1 MGLCLRLMRI
11 IKDIYCKSDGVWF
24 FVLFY
29 VQEIWYNVVQKELFI
44 MKKSLS
50 VFVGLLVALG
60 AVSADAATNWGTRAG
75 SSVDLSGAPA
85 TRTREKIN
93 YEKYQTRT
101 LTKTYESKD
110 AGDLY
115 YTKPQNRSALYKQYE
130 GANSSSAR
138 VTKTTQRTTRS
149 EKIVNKMRRKYFL
162 AHPFY
167 QPLGGMFGSHTDLSY
182 NNSSYDFTISQTLP
196 VWNQNASE
204 YQNILNGL
212 GGKWDTT
219 GFSIKEDFSYGI
231 TDRVAILGM
240 LQYDMN
246 EYKFEWDNN
255 WPDDKMDDDGLNL
268 FGFGPQW
275 RFVDT
280 DEWIA
285 TASAYFQHQKDISN
299 NFLVEIKGG
308 YKVSRSTIYGL
319 ARGWYLDLDGNTYG
333 NGIDGDA
340 MMYIPYQVGDSNV
353 TYLEAGL
360 GVFSVLNEDWTL
372 NVEAVF
378 GDYDWHNQANIKG
391 AIGWQPNDL
400 FALNLYAKVAFY
412 DSVDGK
418 NLDLYWMEP
427 NIKAQ
432 AADGTEFYLDSLTKI
447 GTVELDNYA
456 ETKIG
461 LQVMFQF

>member
-1 MGLCLRLMRI
+1 
-11 IKDIYCKSDGVWF
+11 
-24 FVLFY
+24 
-29 VQEIWYNVVQKELFI
+29 

-60 AVSADAATNWGTRAG
+60 AVSADAATNWGARAG
-75 SSVDLSGAPA
+75 SSADLSSAPA

-138 VTKTTQRTTRS
+138 ATKTTQRTTRS
-149 EKIVNKMRRKYFL
+149 EKVVNKMRRKYFL

-167 QPLGGMFGSHTDLSY
+167 QPLAGMFGSHTDLSY
-182 NNSSYDFTISQTLP
+182 NNASYDFTINQTVP
-196 VWNQNASE
+196 VVD
-204 YQNILNGL
+204 LNGNANL
-212 GGKWDTT
+212 LWNGNGGKWDMT

-231 TDRVAILGM
+231 TDRIAVLGM

-246 EYKFEWDNN
+246 EYKFEWDDNS
-255 WPDDKMDDDGLNL
+255 PDDKMDDDGLNL
-268 FGFGPQW
+268 FGLGAQW
-275 RFVDT
+275 RFADT
-280 DEWIA
+280 DQWIA

-299 NFLVEIKGG
+299 NFLIELKGG
-308 YKVSRSTIYGL
+308 YKVSTSTIYGL
-319 ARGWYLDLDGNTYG
+319 ARGWYIDLDGNSYG
-333 NGIDGDA
+333 NGISGENA
-340 MMYIPYQVGDSNV
+340 LGGVSTVYIPYQVGDSSV
-353 TYLEAGL
+353 MYLEAGL

-378 GDYDWHNQANIKG
+378 GDYDWHNQGSIKG
-391 AIGWQPNDL
+391 AVGWQPNDL

-412 DSVDGK
+412 DSADGK
-418 NLDLYWMEP
+418 ELDFYWKEP
-427 NIKAQ
+427 NAQ
-432 AADGTEFYLDSLTKI
+432 LQDGSYMTEFTKL

>member
-1 MGLCLRLMRI
+1 
-11 IKDIYCKSDGVWF
+11 
-24 FVLFY
+24 
-29 VQEIWYNVVQKELFI
+29 

-75 SSVDLSGAPA
+75 SSADLSSAPA

-138 VTKTTQRTTRS
+138 ATKTTQRTTRS
-149 EKIVNKMRRKYFL
+149 EKVVNKMRRKYFL

-182 NNSSYDFTISQTLP
+182 NNSSYDFKINQTLP
-196 VWNQNASE
+196 VWDEDENA
-204 YQNILNGL
+204 YRAVLNGL
-212 GGKWDTT
+212 GAKWDMT

-231 TDRVAILGM
+231 TDRIAVLGM

-246 EYKFEWDNN
+246 EYKFEWDDNS
-255 WPDDKMDDDGLNL
+255 PDDKMDDDGLNL
-268 FGFGPQW
+268 FGIGGQW

-285 TASAYFQHQKDISN
+285 TASAYFQHQKDVAN
-299 NFLVEIKGG
+299 NFLVELKGG
-308 YKVSRSTIYGL
+308 YKVSSSTIYGL
-319 ARGWYLDLDGNTYG
+319 VRGWYVDLDGNSYG
-333 NGIDGDA
+333 NGLEGTDESGNA
-340 MMYIPYQVGDSNV
+340 VMTYIPYQVGDSSV
-353 TYLEAGL
+353 MYVEGGL

-372 NVEAVF
+372 NVEAIF
-378 GDYDWHNQANIKG
+378 GDYDWHNQGNIKG
-391 AIGWQPNDL
+391 AIGWQPNDW

-412 DSVDGK
+412 DSADGK
-418 NLDLYWMEP
+418 DLDLYWMEKG
-427 NIKAQ
+427 ITAQ
-432 AADGTEFYLDSLTKI
+432 APDGTELSLDSLTKI

>member
-1 MGLCLRLMRI
+1 
-11 IKDIYCKSDGVWF
+11 
-24 FVLFY
+24 
-29 VQEIWYNVVQKELFI
+29 

-75 SSVDLSGAPA
+75 SSADLSSAPA

-138 VTKTTQRTTRS
+138 ATKTTQRTTRS

-182 NNSSYDFTISQTLP
+182 NSSSYDFKINQTLP
-196 VWNQNASE
+196 VWNEKANE
-204 YQNILNGL
+204 YQVVLNGL
-212 GGKWDTT
+212 GAKWDMT

-231 TDRVAILGM
+231 TDRIAILAM
-240 LQYDMN
+240 AQYDIN
-246 EYKFEWDNN
+246 EYKFEWDDNS
-255 WPDDKMDDDGLNL
+255 PDDKMDDDGLNL
-268 FGFGPQW
+268 FGLGGQW

-280 DEWIA
+280 NEWIA
-285 TASAYFQHQKDISN
+285 TASAHFQHQKDIAN
-299 NFLVEIKGG
+299 NFLVELKGG
-308 YKVSRSTIYGL
+308 YKVSSSTIYGL
-319 ARGWYLDLDGNTYG
+319 VRGWYVDLDGNSYG
-333 NGIDGDA
+333 NGVEGTDENGN
-340 MMYIPYQVGDSNV
+340 MVMTYIPYQVGDSSV
-353 TYLEAGL
+353 MYVEGGL

-372 NVEAVF
+372 NVEAIF
-378 GDYDWHNQANIKG
+378 GDYDWHNQGNIKG
-391 AIGWQPNDL
+391 AIGWQPNDW

-412 DSVDGK
+412 DSADGK
-418 NLDLYWMEP
+418 DLDLYWME
-427 NIKAQ
+427 NGITAQ
-432 AADGTEFYLDSLTKI
+432 APDGTEFNLDSLTKI

>member
-1 MGLCLRLMRI
+1 
-11 IKDIYCKSDGVWF
+11 
-24 FVLFY
+24 
-29 VQEIWYNVVQKELFI
+29 

-75 SSVDLSGAPA
+75 SSPDLSSAPA

-138 VTKTTQRTTRS
+138 ATKTTQRTTRS
-149 EKIVNKMRRKYFL
+149 EKVVNKMRRKYFL

-182 NNSSYDFTISQTLP
+182 NNSSYDFKINQTLP
-196 VWNQNASE
+196 VWNANANA
-204 YQNILNGL
+204 YQAVLNGL
-212 GGKWDTT
+212 GAKWDMT

-231 TDRVAILGM
+231 TDRIAVLGM

-246 EYKFEWDNN
+246 EYKFEWDDNS
-255 WPDDKMDDDGLNL
+255 PDDKMDDDGLNL
-268 FGFGPQW
+268 FGIGGQW

-285 TASAYFQHQKDISN
+285 TASAYFQHQKDVAN
-299 NFLVEIKGG
+299 NFLVELKGG
-308 YKVSRSTIYGL
+308 YKVSSSTIYGL
-319 ARGWYLDLDGNTYG
+319 VRGWYVDLDGNSYG
-333 NGIDGDA
+333 NGLESTDESGNA
-340 MMYIPYQVGDSNV
+340 VMTYIPYQVGDSSV
-353 TYLEAGL
+353 MYVEGGL

-372 NVEAVF
+372 NVEAIF
-378 GDYDWHNQANIKG
+378 GDYDWHNQGNIKG
-391 AIGWQPNDL
+391 AIGWQPNDW

-412 DSVDGK
+412 DSADGK
-418 NLDLYWMEP
+418 DLDLYWMEKG
-427 NIKAQ
+427 ITAQ
-432 AADGTEFYLDSLTKI
+432 APDGTELSLDSLTKI

>member
-1 MGLCLRLMRI
+1 
-11 IKDIYCKSDGVWF
+11 
-24 FVLFY
+24 
-29 VQEIWYNVVQKELFI
+29 

-50 VFVGLLVALG
+50 VIVGLMVALG

-75 SSVDLSGAPA
+75 SSADLSGAPA
-85 TRTREKIN
+85 TRTREKVN

-115 YTKPQNRSALYKQYE
+115 YAQPQNRSALYKQYE

-138 VTKTTQRTTRS
+138 AMKTTQRTTRS
-149 EKIVNKMRRKYFL
+149 ETIVNKMRRKYFL

-182 NNSSYDFTISQTLP
+182 NNSAYDFTLNQTLP
-196 VWNQNASE
+196 VWIESAGE
-204 YQNILNGL
+204 YQNVLSGL
-212 GGKWDTT
+212 GGKWDMT

-246 EYKFEWDNN
+246 EYKFEWSDGF
-255 WPDDKMDDDGLNL
+255 PTEKMESDGVNL
-268 FGFGPQW
+268 FGVGGQW

-280 DEWIA
+280 NEWIA
-285 TASAYFQHQKDISN
+285 TASAYYQHQKDVAN
-299 NFLVEIKGG
+299 NFLIELKGG
-308 YKVSRSTIYGL
+308 YKVSSSTIYGL
-319 ARGWYLDLDGNTYG
+319 ARGWYVDLEGNSYG
-333 NGIDGDA
+333 NGVFGSDQFGNTA
-340 MMYIPYQVGDSNV
+340 LTYSPYQVGDSSV
-353 TYLEAGL
+353 TYIEAGL

-372 NVEAVF
+372 NVEAIF
-378 GDYDWHNQANIKG
+378 GDYDWHSQGNIKG
-391 AIGWQPNDL
+391 AIGWQPNDW
-400 FALNLYAKVAFY
+400 FALNLYAKVDFY
-412 DSVDGK
+412 DSADGK
-418 NLDLYWMEP
+418 VLDLYWMEP
-427 NIKAQ
+427 GVIAKAP
-432 AADGTEFYLDSLTKI
+432 DGTEFELDTLTNIGTIELDS
-447 GTVELDNYA
+447 YA

>member
-1 MGLCLRLMRI
+1 
-11 IKDIYCKSDGVWF
+11 
-24 FVLFY
+24 
-29 VQEIWYNVVQKELFI
+29 

-75 SSVDLSGAPA
+75 SSADLSSAPA
-85 TRTREKIN
+85 THTREKIN

-138 VTKTTQRTTRS
+138 ATKTTQRTTRS
-149 EKIVNKMRRKYFL
+149 EKVVNKMRRKYFL

-182 NNSSYDFTISQTLP
+182 NNSSYDFKINQTLP
-196 VWNQNASE
+196 VWNANA
-204 YQNILNGL
+204 NAWGGGGDGL
-212 GGKWDTT
+212 GAKWDMT

-231 TDRVAILGM
+231 TDRIAVLGM

-246 EYKFEWDNN
+246 EYKFEWDDNS
-255 WPDDKMDDDGLNL
+255 PDDKMDDDGLNL
-268 FGFGPQW
+268 FGIGGQW

-285 TASAYFQHQKDISN
+285 TASAYFQHQKDVAN
-299 NFLVEIKGG
+299 NFLVELKGG
-308 YKVSRSTIYGL
+308 YKVSSSTIYGL
-319 ARGWYLDLDGNTYG
+319 VRGWYVDLDGNSYG
-333 NGIDGDA
+333 NGLEGTDESGNA
-340 MMYIPYQVGDSNV
+340 VMTYIPYQVGDSSV
-353 TYLEAGL
+353 MYVEGGL

-372 NVEAVF
+372 NVEAIF
-378 GDYDWHNQANIKG
+378 GDYDWHNQGNIKG
-391 AIGWQPNDL
+391 AIGWQPNDW

-412 DSVDGK
+412 DSADGK
-418 NLDLYWMEP
+418 DLDLYWMEKG
-427 NIKAQ
+427 ITAQ
-432 AADGTEFYLDSLTKI
+432 APDGTELSLDSLTKI

-456 ETKIG
+456 ETKTG

>member
-1 MGLCLRLMRI
+1 
-11 IKDIYCKSDGVWF
+11 
-24 FVLFY
+24 
-29 VQEIWYNVVQKELFI
+29 

-255 WPDDKMDDDGLNL
+255 WPDDKMDDDRLNL

-299 NFLVEIKGG
+299 NFLIEIKGG